1 MALDEKLVQ
10 EALAVRERCSELEL
24 QLAQEKASFG
34 RAVRRLH
41 ASGGSL
47 REIADALELSHQ
59 RVHQL
64 VDGGGRGGWVA
75 KLTKGQWRPGRNS
88 PAFCSF
94 CGTSQFDTRKLVA
107 GPGVWICERCI
118 RSATRI
124 ASQTSPSADDAGRF
138 DLVPED
144 VSSVRCNFCG
154 RGLRRAKRIVR
165 GGPSANTV
173 CDGCLKLCNQVL
185 AETPG
190 LGS

>member
-1 MALDEKLVQ
+1 MPLDEKLVQ

-24 QLAQEKASFG
+24 QLAQEKADFG
-34 RAVRRLH
+34 WAIRRLH
-41 ASGGSL
+41 AAGGSL

-64 VDGGGRGGWVA
+64 VEGSGRGGWIA
-75 KLTKGQWRPGRNS
+75 RLIRGRPQSGPRS
-88 PAFCSF
+88 PGFCSF
-94 CGTSQFDTRKLVA
+94 CGASQFDTRKLVA

-118 RSATRI
+118 GSATRV
-124 ASQTSPSADDAGRF
+124 ASEASPSADDAGRF

-144 VSSVRCNFCG
+144 DKGVRCNFCG

-165 GGPSANTV
+165 GGPSARTI

-185 AETPG
+185 DETPG
-190 LGS
+190 LSG

>member
-24 QLAQEKASFG
+24 QLAQEKADFV
-34 RAVRRLH
+34 RAIRRLH
-41 ASGGSL
+41 ASGASL

-64 VDGGGRGGWVA
+64 VEGSDRSGWIARLTRGRRQSGP
-75 KLTKGQWRPGRNS
+75 RS
-88 PAFCSF
+88 PASCSF
-94 CGTSQFDTRKLVA
+94 CGTSQFDTRKLIG
-107 GPGVWICERCI
+107 GPGVWICERCVGA
-118 RSATRI
+118 ATRL
-124 ASQTSPSADDAGRF
+124 ASDGSPSTDDAERF

-144 VSSVRCNFCG
+144 DKATRCNFCG

-165 GGPSANTV
+165 GGPSAHTI

-185 AETPG
+185 DETPG
-190 LGS
+190 LSR

>member
-1 MALDEKLVQ
+1 MPLDEKLVQ

-24 QLAQEKASFG
+24 QLAQEKADFG

-64 VDGGGRGGWVA
+64 VEGSGRGGWIA
-75 KLTKGQWRPGRNS
+75 RLTRGRPQSGPRS
-88 PAFCSF
+88 PGFCSF
-94 CGTSQFDTRKLVA
+94 CGASQFDTRKLIA

-118 RSATRI
+118 GSATR
-124 ASQTSPSADDAGRF
+124 AAREGSPSADDAGRF
-138 DLVPED
+138 DLVPEVD
-144 VSSVRCNFCG
+144 RSVRCNFCG
-154 RGLRRAKRIVR
+154 RGLRRAKRILR
-165 GGPSANTV
+165 GGPSAHTI

-190 LGS
+190 